1 MSVLRD
7 QPDSLVRNGTGDRAG
22 RRLWFVDNLR
32 ILLTVLVVLHHVA
45 VGYSGLGMWYYDEQ
59 PTSTAVGIGLTAFLM
74 LNQAWFMGAFF
85 LLSGHFTP
93 GSYQRKGARAFLRD
107 RLVRL
112 GIPLLVFY
120 FVLNPILSVGDY
132 HGGSLGTAYLHAIGS
147 GPLWFALALL
157 VFDGC
162 YAAVRAVAGARR
174 SRTRGRSPR
183 AGEPATGTGVGRP
196 GRPNGLLR
204 WAEDAGGAPKRRA
217 VLGFVALL
225 ALATYALRIV
235 VPEGFWLPVVD
246 FPTGAYLPQYAGF
259 FALGALAYRRGW
271 FHAVTPRLGWFGAG
285 LAAGATVL
293 FLPLALSGGLT
304 GWTGHGTPSSLCY
317 ALFDSGFAVGL
328 LLALIALFRHRF
340 DGQGPL
346 RRYLSRH
353 AFTVYVS
360 HAAVVTA
367 AGYGLSA
374 LAVPTLPKVVLLA
387 AVTVPAC
394 FALAGPIRRLPGV
407 RRVL

>member
-7 QPDSLVRNGTGDRAG
+7 RRDALVPNGSGEPAG
-22 RRLWFVDNLR
+22 ARRLWFVDNLR
-32 ILLTVLVVLHHVA
+32 IALTVLVVLHHVV
-45 VGYSGLGMWYYDEQ
+45 VGYSGLGMWYYDER
-59 PTSTAVGIGLTAFLM
+59 PTSAAVGLGLTVFLM

-85 LLSGHFTP
+85 LLSGYFTP
-93 GSYQRKGARAFLRD
+93 GSHDRKGTRAFLRD

-120 FVLNPILSVGDY
+120 FVLNPILSLGDY
-132 HGGSLGTAYLHAIGS
+132 HGGPLGVAYLHAIGS

-157 VFDGC
+157 VFDAC
-162 YAAVRAVAGARR
+162 YAGVRALVATRR
-174 SRTRGRSPR
+174 
-183 AGEPATGTGVGRP
+183 GRP
-196 GRPNGLLR
+196 GTERRRRPARFFDG
-204 WAEDAGGAPKRRA
+204 ATGAPKRRA

-235 VPEGFWLPVVD
+235 VPEGFWLPVID
-246 FPTGAYLPQYAGF
+246 FPTGAYLVQYAGF
-259 FALGALAYRRGW
+259 FVLGTIAYRRGW
-271 FHAVTPRLGWFGAG
+271 FHAVTPRLGRFGAA
-285 LAAGATVL
+285 LAVGAVVV
-293 FLPLALSGGLT
+293 FLPLALGTGGVT
-304 GWTGHGTPSSLCY
+304 GWTGHGTLSSLCY

-328 LLALIALFRHRF
+328 LLALIALFRRRF

-346 RRYLSRH
+346 RRYLARH
-353 AFTVYVS
+353 SFTVYVT

-367 AGYGLSA
+367 AGYA
-374 LAVPTLPKVVLLA
+374 LAALAIPTLPKVALV
-387 AVTVPAC
+387 AVVAVPAC